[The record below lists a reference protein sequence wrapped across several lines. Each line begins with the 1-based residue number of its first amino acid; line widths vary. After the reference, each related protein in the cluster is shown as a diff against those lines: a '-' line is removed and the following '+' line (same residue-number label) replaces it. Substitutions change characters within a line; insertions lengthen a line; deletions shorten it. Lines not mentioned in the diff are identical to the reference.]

1 MTDLIVVI
9 FDDVEQAG
17 EVLGSLKSLGK
28 EGMATLKDSAVVVK
42 DEDGDVHVQ
51 NKADTGEKWGAF
63 GGGMIGLLLASVFF
77 PIAGLAIGAG
87 LGALVGKMA
96 HLNVDQKM
104 VKEVRDNLKPGSSA
118 LFVMVS
124 GDPGLIVAAFRPYQG
139 KLYQTTLPTDQVEAL
154 EDALKPD

>member
-1 MTDLIVVI
+1 MTDLIVVT
-9 FDDVEQAG
+9 FEDTVEA
-17 EVLGSLKSLGK
+17 EKALDSLKSLGH
-28 EGMATLKDSAVVVK
+28 EGMASIKDSAVVVK
-42 DEDGDVHVQ
+42 DESGEVHVK

-63 GGGMIGLLLASVFF
+63 GGSLVGLMIAGIFF

-87 LGALVGKMA
+87 IGALVGKMA

-104 VKEVRDNLKPGSSA
+104 VKEVRENMKPGSSA

-139 KLYQTTLPTDQVEAL
+139 TLFQSTLPTEQVEAL
-154 EDALKPD
+154 QDALKAD

>member
-17 EVLGSLKSLGK
+17 EVLGSLKSLGH
-28 EGMATLKDSAVVVK
+28 EGMANLKDSAIVIK
-42 DEDGDVHVQ
+42 DEDGEVHVQ
-51 NKADTGEKWGAF
+51 NKADSGEKWGAL
-63 GGGMIGLLLASVFF
+63 GGGLIGLMIASVFF

-104 VKEVRDNLKPGSSA
+104 VKEVRDNLQPGSSA

-124 GDPGLIVAAFRPYQG
+124 GNPGLVVAAFRPYHG

>member
-1 MTDLIVVI
+1 MTDLIVVV

-17 EVLGSLKSLGK
+17 KALDSLKSLGH
-28 EGMATLKDSAVVVK
+28 EGMASLKDSAVVVK
-42 DEDGDVHVQ
+42 DEKGEVHAQ

-63 GGGMIGLLLASVFF
+63 GGGLIGLVLAGIFF

-87 LGALVGKMA
+87 LGALIGKMA

-104 VKEVRDNLKPGSSA
+104 VKEVRENLQPGSSA

-124 GDPGLIVAAFRPYQG
+124 GDPGLIVAAFRPYEG

-154 EDALKPD
+154 EDALKKD